1 MSTVVRT
8 VTLIGALLAVAVNA
22 QTPPPADSPSV
33 VNSPVVVKI
42 IPATIPQPSDAQ
54 RYKTENVCRSS
65 IETGSLVTKRK
76 SCLTRKQWEYVDQ
89 AHREEARKMMME
101 NMGHPPGA

>member
-8 VTLIGALLAVAVNA
+8 VSLVGALLAVAANA
-22 QTPPPADSPSV
+22 QTPLPTEGPTVA
-33 VNSPVVVKI
+33 NSAVIVKI
-42 IPATIPQPSDAQ
+42 IPATIPQSGDAQ

-101 NMGHPPGA
+101 NMGHPPQD